1 MAREIFGDVVRPRA
15 TIGSGSRS
23 TVLLS
28 VLAHLALTVT
38 IVVVP
43 LVATDTLPPPSSAI
57 GVFVKPAT
65 PPPPPPPPPAA
76 PPSARR
82 SDVTP
87 PSAVPAPTQAPSAI
101 HEESPATVPSTSVG
115 VVEGVPGGVPGGT
128 GSILPVAPPPPP
140 QVTAPRSPV
149 RVGSIIKA
157 PKKIKDV
164 RPIYPSIAQSNRV
177 EGRVII
183 EATIGVDGRV
193 TDTKVLKSVT
203 LLDRAAVEAVMQW
216 QFTPTLLNGVPV
228 PVILVVTVDFTLK

>member
-1 MAREIFGDVVRPRA
+1 MAREIFGDVVRPRT

-23 TVLLS
+23 TVLVS
-28 VLAHLALTVT
+28 VLAHLALTVM

-43 LVATDTLPPPSSAI
+43 LVATDTLPPPSHAI

-65 PPPPPPPPPAA
+65 PPPPPPPPAA

-82 SDVTP
+82 SDVTQ
-87 PSAVPAPTQAPSAI
+87 PSTAPAPTQAPSAI
-101 HEESPATVPSTSVG
+101 HEEIPATVPSTSVG

-140 QVTAPRSPV
+140 QVPAPRTPV
-149 RVGSIIKA
+149 RVTSVIKT
-157 PKKIKDV
+157 PKKTRDV
-164 RPIYPSIAQSNRV
+164 RPVYPSIAQSNRV

-183 EATIGVDGRV
+183 EATIGADGVV
-193 TDTKVLKSVT
+193 TDTKVLKSVP

-216 QFTPTLLNGVPV
+216 RFTPTLLNGVPV